1 MKAKIK
7 RPATIGLV
15 SCMPQRRTGMDTRR
29 MQLAG
34 PPAEKRGDP
43 ARQPDLSARV
53 IVPQAVL
60 WPQASLLWVR
70 RRNESRHQFVGCSQK
85 RLRKCIWR

>member
-15 SCMPQRRTGMDTRR
+15 SCMQQRRTGMDTRR
-29 MQLAG
+29 MHLAG

-53 IVPQAVL
+53 
-60 WPQASLLWVR
+60 
-70 RRNESRHQFVGCSQK
+70 
-85 RLRKCIWR
+85 